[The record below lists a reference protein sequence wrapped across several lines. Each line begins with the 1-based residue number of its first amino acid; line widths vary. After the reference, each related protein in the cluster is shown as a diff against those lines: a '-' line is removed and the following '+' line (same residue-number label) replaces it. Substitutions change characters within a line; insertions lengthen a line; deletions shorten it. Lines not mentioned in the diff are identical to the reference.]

1 MACGETGVPQTEY
14 VLDNGG
20 EDLVAVGFGIVEVFD
35 GKVRLGVADDI
46 ESNGFGTLHYFDS
59 PQPVEGVAIAE

>member
-1 MACGETGVPQTEY
+1 MEY

-20 EDLVAVGFGIVEVFD
+20 EDLMAVGFGIVEVFD

-46 ESNGFGTLHYFDS
+46 ESNCFSALHYFDS
-59 PQPVEGVAIAE
+59 PQPVEGVAIAEQSA

>member
-1 MACGETGVPQTEY
+1 MEY

-35 GKVRLGVADDI
+35 GKVGLGVADDI
-46 ESNGFGTLHYFDS
+46 ESNYFSVVHHFDS
-59 PQPVEGVAIAE
+59 PQPVEGVAIAEQSA

>member
-1 MACGETGVPQTEY
+1 MEY

-20 EDLVAVGFGIVEVFD
+20 ENLVAVGFGIVEVFD

-46 ESNGFGTLHYFDS
+46 ESNGFIALHYFDS
-59 PQPVEGVAIAE
+59 PQPVEGVAIAEQSA

>member
-1 MACGETGVPQTEY
+1 MEY

-20 EDLVAVGFGIVEVFD
+20 ENLVTVGFGIVEVFN
-35 GKVRLGVADDI
+35 GKARLGVADDI
-46 ESNGFGTLHYFDS
+46 ESNCFSALHHFDS

>member
-1 MACGETGVPQTEY
+1 MEY

-20 EDLVAVGFGIVEVFD
+20 ENLVTEGFGIVEVFD

-46 ESNGFGTLHYFDS
+46 ESNCFSALHYFDS
-59 PQPVEGVAIAE
+59 PQPVEGVAIAEQSA